1 MLFFAAEISAQQL
14 QRYEPIQLHIAR
26 LINGTHSTNTKRL
39 DYNEMIEGSLYAQF
53 LATRR
58 TSDARQ
64 WLCLCRIDSRPASG
78 ACLGGGVTRH
88 WAAIL
93 TFRTS
98 RSKRSTLIPAVEL
111 TGTSPADSQA
121 AIVRSTVRHAEF
133 RTRCTRSSAYEA
145 S

>member
-1 MLFFAAEISAQQL
+1 MIFFAAEISAQQL
-14 QRYEPIQLHIAR
+14 QRYEPIQLHIAC
-26 LINGTHSTNTKRL
+26 LINGAHSTNAKRL
-39 DYNEMIEGSLYAQF
+39 DHNEMIEGSLYVQF

-58 TSDARQ
+58 TGDPRQ
-64 WLCLCRIDSRPASG
+64 WLRLCRIDSRPASG
-78 ACLGGGVTRH
+78 ACLGGGLTRH

-111 TGTSPADSQA
+111 AGASPADSQA

-133 RTRCTRSSAYEA
+133 RTRGTR
-145 S
+145 